1 MRRWLWPTVLGV
13 AVLLFSWWFLT
24 PQLVTKGPGDDMF
37 FHMNRIM
44 SIWEGW
50 REGQF
55 PVRVYGRQL
64 DGFGVPE
71 GLFYP
76 DVNLWLPAL
85 LYGAGVPIVT
95 VYHLYWLGVTALAV
109 FGGWFAFSR
118 WTGSAVGG
126 ALAAVLYQGVFVT
139 QLLVLSSPGSAF
151 ASACLPLAFFA
162 LFALLRREG
171 GEGYWPLLV
180 LAGAGVLL
188 SHLISALLF
197 VGMALCFVAVS
208 WRQLAASAVRRRA
221 LVLAAVF
228 TALGCAWWYVPFLR
242 LYGALDF
249 SIKAGGMTPSL
260 HGMTNGAGELALA
273 GFWWGWPLVALAL
286 VCLAR
291 HHDVRRD
298 RYWLLCFAGC
308 AVLSLGC
315 STVFPWQALEG
326 LPFLHWLSKL
336 QFPIR
341 FLLPFAVFPALFV
354 GRYLGEMLRGRQVAA
369 AVLCLLVAGLSA
381 WPASHMHAWIGPF
394 DMRWTAAREAAP
406 RELPTSGPLV
416 YPHGVDYLYRGV
428 DAAAVRASFGTP
440 AVPQVSGRDVRL
452 SGWRQRGTRFSFA
465 VSAPDGAVVR
475 LPLFFYPGY
484 AARDE
489 AGREVAVREG
499 RDHLVEVVL
508 PPGGTAVFGRYAGRP
523 WFLWLDVLAVAS
535 WGAFA
540 WSCWR
545 RRRAGGSQGAF

>member
-1 MRRWLWPTVLGV
+1 
-13 AVLLFSWWFLT
+13 
-24 PQLVTKGPGDDMF
+24 MF

-118 WTGSAVGG
+118 WT
-126 ALAAVLYQGVFVT
+126 
-139 QLLVLSSPGSAF
+139 
-151 ASACLPLAFFA
+151 
-162 LFALLRREG
+162 
-171 GEGYWPLLV
+171 
-180 LAGAGVLL
+180 
-188 SHLISALLF
+188 
-197 VGMALCFVAVS
+197 
-208 WRQLAASAVRRRA
+208 
-221 LVLAAVF
+221 
-228 TALGCAWWYVPFLR
+228 
-242 LYGALDF
+242 
-249 SIKAGGMTPSL
+249 
-260 HGMTNGAGELALA
+260 
-273 GFWWGWPLVALAL
+273 
-286 VCLAR
+286 
-291 HHDVRRD
+291 
-298 RYWLLCFAGC
+298 
-308 AVLSLGC
+308 
-315 STVFPWQALEG
+315 
-326 LPFLHWLSKL
+326 
-336 QFPIR
+336 
-341 FLLPFAVFPALFV
+341 
-354 GRYLGEMLRGRQVAA
+354 
-369 AVLCLLVAGLSA
+369 
-381 WPASHMHAWIGPF
+381 
-394 DMRWTAAREAAP
+394 AAREAAP

-416 YPHGVDYLYRGV
+416 YPHGVDDLYRGV

-499 RDHLVEVVL
+499 RDHLVEVLL

-540 WSCWR
+540 WGCWR

>member
-24 PQLVTKGPGDDMF
+24 LQLVTKGPGDDMF

-118 WTGSAVGG
+118 WSGSTVGG

-171 GEGYWPLLV
+171 GERYWPLLV

-326 LPFLHWLSKL
+326 LPF
-336 QFPIR
+336 
-341 FLLPFAVFPALFV
+341 AVFPALFV
-354 GRYLGEMLRGRQVAA
+354 GRYLGAMLRGRQVAA

-381 WPASHMHAWIGPF
+381 WPASHMHARIGPF

-484 AARDE
+484 AAWDE

-540 WSCWR
+540 WGCWR